1 MQKALT
7 GAEDERPRAAC
18 PLSSKQAGAPGVKV
32 TQGTPSKVD
41 SQGVPLRGGA
51 PLPRGG
57 SSGGSRGG

>member
-32 TQGTPSKVD
+32 TQGAPSKVD

-51 PLPRGG
+51 GPRGG
-57 SSGGSRGG
+57 SSGSPGG